1 MVQIANASE
10 DTFVDDWDSERGT
23 GVDLFASMFFPPPE
37 LQNDP
42 PEPPDDN
49 TFVVSESSPSNDV
62 YVFKLESILNTETLE
77 GNWILKFRAQ
87 KMIDDATQ
95 LDLLVQLRQNYE
107 DEVEQ
112 GELIFEELFE
122 EVAFGYQD
130 FEMVMTTP
138 ALEDP
143 NGSSD
148 IDPSVIDADNMFVR
162 LVANES

>member
-1 MVQIANASE
+1 MVQIANALE
-10 DTFVDDWDSERGT
+10 DIFVDDWDSDRGT
-23 GVDLFASMFFPPPE
+23 GVDLFASIFFPPPE
-37 LQNDP
+37 LENPNP
-42 PEPPDDN
+42 PEDN
-49 TFVVSESSPSNDV
+49 TFIVSETSPSNDV

-77 GNWILKFRAQ
+77 GNWIIKFRAQ

-130 FEMVMTTP
+130 FEMVMVTP
-138 ALEDP
+138 DLEDP
-143 NGSSD
+143 DGPAD
-148 IDPSVIDADNMFVR
+148 IDPSTIDADNLFVR